1 MMKIATGVTERARG
15 HLFMARPDAGPVN
28 GQKNFPRDGFD
39 FPPRARQGQ
48 PKLIVGKG
56 L

>member
-1 MMKIATGVTERARG
+1 MMKIATGATERVRG
-15 HLFMARPDAGPVN
+15 HLFMARPDAGVN